1 VICITKMS
9 IHLVTPNINSLLIV
23 FGVVI
28 RGLVVFLI
36 TEKYKKGV
44 KSERY

>member
-1 VICITKMS
+1 MS
-9 IHLVTPNINSLLIV
+9 IHLVTRNINSLLIV

-36 TEKYKKGV
+36 TEKNKKRLKNDLSGLL
-44 KSERY
+44 SR